1 MSAAGPS
8 QGARPPGGERRA
20 TLGGE
25 PSTGTHRMA
34 PGNIVAWTL
43 LFLGGI
49 VMVMPFVYMLAASFK
64 YNNEI
69 YELSLFPREPTLDNY
84 RRLFERSG
92 FLRWFMNSLLI
103 GTVTTASVLFFDS
116 LVGYTLAKFRFRGR
130 YLVFIAIL
138 STLMIPTEMLVLP
151 WYSMAKTFGWLDTY
165 WGIAFPGLMTAFG
178 TFLMR
183 QFFEGVPDE
192 LLDAG
197 RLDGLNEFQV
207 WWQVAMPLVTPALSA
222 LAIFTFLGNWTA
234 FLWPLI
240 AITDRNLYTL
250 PVGLAS
256 FSGEFQTEW
265 EMVMTGA
272 SVATIPTILV
282 FLLLQRYIIR
292 GVVLTGLKA

>member
-1 MSAAGPS
+1 MIGS
-8 QGARPPGGERRA
+8 RPIVPGRVA
-20 TLGGE
+20 
-25 PSTGTHRMA
+25 
-34 PGNIVAWTL
+34 AWTL
-43 LFLGGI
+43 LLLGGI
-49 VMVMPFVYMLAASFK
+49 VMVMPFVFMLAASFK
-64 YNNEI
+64 YNHEV
-69 YELSLFPREPTLDNY
+69 YELSLLPREPTLDNY

-92 FLRWFMNSLLI
+92 FVRWFGNSLLV
-103 GTVTTASVLFFDS
+103 GSLTTASVLFFDS

-151 WYSMAKTFGWLDTY
+151 WYAMAKHFGWLDTY
-165 WGIAFPGLMTAFG
+165 WGIAFPGLMTGFG
-178 TFLMR
+178 VFLMK
-183 QFFEGVPDE
+183 QFFEGVPDD

-207 WWQVAMPLVTPALSA
+207 WWQVAMPLVAPALSA

-240 AITDRNLYTL
+240 VITDRNLYTL
-250 PVGLAS
+250 PVGIAS

-265 EMVMTGA
+265 EMIMTGA

-282 FLLLQRYIIR
+282 FLLLQRYIVR
-292 GVVLTGLKA
+292 GIAMAGLKA

>member
-1 MSAAGPS
+1 
-8 QGARPPGGERRA
+8 
-20 TLGGE
+20 
-25 PSTGTHRMA
+25 MA
-34 PGNIVAWTL
+34 PGTIAVWTL
-43 LFLGGI
+43 LLLGGI

-64 YNNEI
+64 FNHEI
-69 YELSLFPREPTLDNY
+69 YELSLLPREATLDNY

-92 FLRWFMNSLLI
+92 FPRWFGNSLLI
-103 GTVTTASVLFFDS
+103 ATVTTASVLFFDS

-151 WYSMAKTFGWLDTY
+151 WYSMARSFGWLDTY
-165 WGIAFPGLMTAFG
+165 WGVAFPGLMTGFG
-178 TFLMR
+178 TFLMK
-183 QFFEGVPDE
+183 QFFEGVPDD

-207 WWQVAMPLVTPALSA
+207 WWQVALPLVTPALSA

-292 GVVLTGLKA
+292 GISLAGLKA

>member
-1 MSAAGPS
+1 MSSATRVDP
-8 QGARPPGGERRA
+8 ARVV
-20 TLGGE
+20 T
-25 PSTGTHRMA
+25 
-34 PGNIVAWTL
+34 WTL
-43 LFLGGI
+43 LLLGGI
-49 VMVMPFVYMLAASFK
+49 VMVIPFAYMLGASLK
-64 YNNEI
+64 LNNEI
-69 YELSLFPREPTLDNY
+69 YEFSLLPRAPTLDNY

-92 FLRWFMNSLLI
+92 FLRWFANSLLI
-103 GTVTTASVLFFDS
+103 GTVVTASVLFFDS

-130 YLVFIAIL
+130 YVVFVAIL

-165 WGIAFPGLMTAFG
+165 WGIAFPGLMTGFG
-178 TFLMR
+178 VFLMK
-183 QFFEGVPDE
+183 QFFESVPDE
-192 LLDAG
+192 LLDAA

-207 WWQVAMPLVTPALSA
+207 WWQVAMPLVAPALSA

-240 AITDRNLYTL
+240 AITDRNLYTV

-272 SVATIPTILV
+272 SVATIPTIVV

-292 GVVLTGLKA
+292 GITLAGLKA

>member
-1 MSAAGPS
+1 MS
-8 QGARPPGGERRA
+8 RV
-20 TLGGE
+20 
-25 PSTGTHRMA
+25 A
-34 PGNIVAWTL
+34 PDKVAIWTL

-49 VMVMPFVYMLAASFK
+49 VMVIPFAYMLGASFK
-64 YNNEI
+64 LNNEI
-69 YELSLFPREPTLDNY
+69 YEFSLLPREPTLENY

-92 FLRWFMNSLLI
+92 FLRWFGNSLLI
-103 GTVTTASVLFFDS
+103 GGAVTASVLFFDS

-130 YLVFIAIL
+130 YVVFIAIL

-165 WGIAFPGLMTAFG
+165 WGIAFPGLITGFG
-178 TFLMR
+178 VFLMK

-192 LLDAG
+192 LLDAA

-207 WWQVAMPLVTPALSA
+207 WWQVALPLVTPALSA

-272 SVATIPTILV
+272 SVATIPTIVV

-292 GVVLTGLKA
+292 GITLAGLKA

>member
-1 MSAAGPS
+1 MTVS
-8 QGARPPGGERRA
+8 RRI
-20 TLGGE
+20 
-25 PSTGTHRMA
+25 A
-34 PGNIVAWTL
+34 PGSIVTWTL
-43 LFLGGI
+43 LLLGGI
-49 VMVMPFVYMLAASFK
+49 VMVMPFAYMLGASFK
-64 YNNEI
+64 LNHEI
-69 YELSLFPREPTLDNY
+69 YELSLLPREPTLDNY
-84 RRLFERSG
+84 HRLVERSG
-92 FLRWFMNSLLI
+92 FLRWFVNSLLI
-103 GTVTTASVLFFDS
+103 GTLTTASVLFFDS

-151 WYSMAKTFGWLDTY
+151 WYSMARHLGWLDTY
-165 WGIAFPGLMTAFG
+165 WGIAFPGLMTGFG
-178 TFLMR
+178 TFLMK
-183 QFFEGVPDE
+183 QFFEDVPDD
-192 LLDAG
+192 LLDAA

-207 WWQVAMPLVTPALSA
+207 WWQVAMPLVMPALSA

-240 AITDRNLYTL
+240 ATTDRDLYTL

-292 GVVLTGLKA
+292 GIALAGLKA

>member
-1 MSAAGPS
+1 MIGI
-8 QGARPPGGERRA
+8 RK
-20 TLGGE
+20 T
-25 PSTGTHRMA
+25 A
-34 PGNIVAWTL
+34 PGHIAAWTL
-43 LFLGGI
+43 LLLGGI
-49 VMVMPFVYMLAASFK
+49 VMVMPFVFMLAASFK

-69 YELSLFPREPTLDNY
+69 YELSLLPHEPTLDNY

-92 FLRWFMNSLLI
+92 FLRWFGNSLLI
-103 GTVTTASVLFFDS
+103 GTLTTASVLFFDS

-130 YLVFIAIL
+130 YLVFVAIL

-151 WYSMAKTFGWLDTY
+151 WYSMARTFGWLDTY
-165 WGIAFPGLMTAFG
+165 WGVAFPGLMTGFG
-178 TFLMR
+178 TFLMK
-183 QFFEGVPDE
+183 QFFEGVPDD

-207 WWQVAMPLVTPALSA
+207 WWQVAMPLVAPALSA

-240 AITDRNLYTL
+240 VITDRNLYTL

-292 GVVLTGLKA
+292 GIAMAGLKA

>member
-1 MSAAGPS
+1 M
-8 QGARPPGGERRA
+8 
-20 TLGGE
+20 
-25 PSTGTHRMA
+25 TGLRRMA
-34 PGNIVAWTL
+34 PGRIATWTL

-49 VMVMPFVYMLAASFK
+49 VMVMPFVYMLGASFK
-64 YNNEI
+64 FNNEI
-69 YELSLFPREPTLDNY
+69 YELSLLPREPTLDNY

-92 FLRWFMNSLLI
+92 FLRWFVNSLLI

-151 WYSMAKTFGWLDTY
+151 WYSMARTFGWLDTY
-165 WGIAFPGLMTAFG
+165 WGIAFPGLMTGFG
-178 TFLMR
+178 TFLMK
-183 QFFEGVPDE
+183 QFFEDVPDD
-192 LLDAG
+192 LLDAA

-207 WWQVAMPLVTPALSA
+207 WWQVALPLVMPALSA

-240 AITDRNLYTL
+240 AISDRNLYTL

-292 GVVLTGLKA
+292 GITLAGLKA

>member
-1 MSAAGPS
+1 
-8 QGARPPGGERRA
+8 
-20 TLGGE
+20 
-25 PSTGTHRMA
+25 
-34 PGNIVAWTL
+34 
-43 LFLGGI
+43 
-49 VMVMPFVYMLAASFK
+49 MVMPFAYMLGASFK
-64 YNNEI
+64 LNNEI
-69 YELSLFPREPTLDNY
+69 YELSLLPREPTLDNY

-92 FLRWFMNSLLI
+92 FLRWFGNSLLV

-130 YLVFIAIL
+130 YLVFVAIL

-165 WGIAFPGLMTAFG
+165 WGIAFPGLMTGFG
-178 TFLMR
+178 TFLMK

-234 FLWPLI
+234 FLWPLDRHHRPESLYI
-240 AITDRNLYTL
+240 AGGPRLLLGRVPDGMGDGDDRSQRGDDPDDPRVPAAAALHHPRHRAGGAQGMSMSAAGPSQGANC
-250 PVGLAS
+250 AC
-256 FSGEFQTEW
+256 SGSSAAARA
-265 EMVMTGA
+265 A
-272 SVATIPTILV
+272 SVGAH
-282 FLLLQRYIIR
+282 Q
-292 GVVLTGLKA
+292 